1 MQATIFLLICVG
13 MRILVTILL
22 ETAPMLGNVLIL
34 YAFVIHIFGVIGVQM
49 WAGKLRN
56 RCFLGDDILTYV
68 NCFICSSKTFMFFL
82 FSLGSTSF

>member
-1 MQATIFLLICVG
+1 

-68 NCFICSSKTFMFFL
+68 NCSSKTFMFFL